1 MAENKT
7 QENDLS
13 VTAFLDSVDNDQKRE
28 DSYALLDLMQ
38 EVTGE
43 APRMWGS
50 TIVGFGKYHYKY
62 ASGREGDAMLVGFS
76 TRKQNLTL
84 YIMAGF
90 DAYESLLNDLGKHKT
105 GKACLYIK
113 TLKDIDM
120 TTLREMVQR
129 SVEHMRATNPGEG

>member
-1 MAENKT
+1 MADNKT

-28 DSYALLDLMQ
+28 DSYALLELMQ

-43 APRMWGS
+43 QPRMWGS

-62 ASGREGDAMLVGFS
+62 ASGREGEAMLVGFS
-76 TRKQNLTL
+76 PRKQNLTL

-90 DAYESLLNDLGKHKT
+90 DEYESLLNDLGKHKT

-120 TTLREMVQR
+120 ITLREMVHR
-129 SVEHMRATNPGEG
+129 SVEHMRDTNPSEG